1 MLTQVLETIWERA
14 GGKCECCRQS
24 HNHSYIRCNKKLIRE
39 MQDKPASGGWKLY
52 QHFAYGGN
60 DPSAYAV
67 YCWECY
73 QKIAGE

>member
-1 MLTQVLETIWERA
+1 
-14 GGKCECCRQS
+14 
-24 HNHSYIRCNKKLIRE
+24 
-39 MQDKPASGGWKLY
+39 MQDKSALGGWKLY

-60 DPSAYAV
+60 DPGAYTI

>member
-1 MLTQVLETIWERA
+1 MLTQVLETVWVRA

-39 MQDKPASGGWKLY
+39 MQDKSALGGWKLY

-60 DPSAYAV
+60 DPGAYTI